1 MPSQRKSGKVK
12 FGFWITEAEKK
23 AIEADMKRLKIKTYT
38 EYIKYRCGIENIP
51 DDQDVDDL

>member
-38 EYIKYRCGIENIP
+38 EYIKYRCGIENLP
-51 DDQDVDDL
+51 DDQAEDD